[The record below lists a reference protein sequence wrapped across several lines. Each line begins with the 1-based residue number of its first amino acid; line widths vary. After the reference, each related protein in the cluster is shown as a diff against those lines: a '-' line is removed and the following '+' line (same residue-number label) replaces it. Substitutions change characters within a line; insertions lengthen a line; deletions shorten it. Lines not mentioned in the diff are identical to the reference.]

1 MASLEIVEKAV
12 ERRVLKFKLER
23 LPGDILALTAARQA
37 IGRETASVPAPV
49 QELEEKEVP
58 Q

>member
-1 MASLEIVEKAV
+1 MASWEMVEKAV
-12 ERRVLKFKLER
+12 ERRALKFKPER

-37 IGRETASVPAPV
+37 IGRGTASVPAPV
-49 QELEEKEVP
+49 QELDEKGVP